1 MHWRIDLVLEQT
13 PVHDRDC
20 VTYCGLSLPLD
31 AFAQRGGRGGRG
43 GGGGRVIVS
52 RPVIVSPVFSPLYSY
67 GRYDDPFFLDFYG
80 WGFPSRRST

>member
-1 MHWRIDLVLEQT
+1 MSWNKHLSMTAIASLIAVM
-13 PVHDRDC
+13 
-20 VTYCGLSLPLD
+20 SLPLD